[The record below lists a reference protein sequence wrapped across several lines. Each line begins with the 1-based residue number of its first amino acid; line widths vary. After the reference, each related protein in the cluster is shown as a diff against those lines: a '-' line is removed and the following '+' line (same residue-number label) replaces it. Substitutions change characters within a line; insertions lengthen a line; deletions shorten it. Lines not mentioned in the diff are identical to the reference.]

1 MKYAMRGKVRAS
13 HSVALSYKHV
23 KGLYST
29 LVTVFSFLFIVL
41 CVFSSAAVIDYSVRN
56 ESVVGIANAQDSI
69 ELDED
74 VYDESED
81 AEKQAEEARKKRQED
96 AEAARESSKRGA

>member
-1 MKYAMRGKVRAS
+1 MEFYEICNAGKVRAS

-23 KGLYST
+23 QGLYST

-56 ESVVGIANAQDSI
+56 EFVVGIANA
-69 ELDED
+69 
-74 VYDESED
+74 
-81 AEKQAEEARKKRQED
+81 EAFNRVRWKTYMM
-96 AEAARESSKRGA
+96 S